1 MPSGSIK
8 TWGQLFLT
16 WPCLPK
22 QVTQPLWVSVNWS
35 AGHYVE
41 LIVSMW
47 LLSRFSRVRLCDP
60 MGCSPPGSSVP
71 GILQARITGV
81 GCQSLLLEIFPIQ
94 GSNPC
99 LLRLLHGKFF
109 TTWEAPDSHVV
120 VRNNTGRSLVYLP
133 QFPPLATFCKTV
145 VSQPGHCIDSRP

>member
-47 LLSRFSRVRLCDP
+47 LLSCFSRVRLYDP

-81 GCQSLLLEIFPIQ
+81 GCQALLQGNLPNPGIEPGSPALQADSLSSEPPGKPFLSIGKKKVNIRYSSRCQETH
-94 GSNPC
+94 
-99 LLRLLHGKFF
+99 RLFGK
-109 TTWEAPDSHVV
+109 
-120 VRNNTGRSLVYLP
+120 
-133 QFPPLATFCKTV
+133 
-145 VSQPGHCIDSRP
+145 